1 MYQIGI
7 DIGGTSIKAGLVSDG
22 RIISWKSVPTD
33 TDAGADKIIG
43 DIAQMVNA
51 LKDDAGDKIITG
63 VGIGCPGAVNSC
75 TGMVDHAYNLKWDYV
90 PLGERMQKLTGYPT
104 RVCNDANA
112 AALGEAKYG
121 AGKAYQNSVFI
132 TIGTGIGSGIIIDG
146 RLYEGNQSKG
156 AEIGHVVIRSGGEP
170 CTCGR
175 RGCFEAYS
183 SATAL
188 IRDTTRAM
196 LKDPDSK
203 LWTVCPDIDKVN
215 GKTVFDAMLM
225 DDKTAQGVFD
235 NYIRMLGEGLVN
247 IINALRPEAIILGGG
262 VCAQGDV
269 LLVPLKKYIAKYAF
283 GEGPHVGLH
292 IASLKNDAGIIGA
305 AALVAWSNT

>member
-156 AEIGHVVIRSGGEP
+156 AEIGHVVIKSGGEP

-175 RGCFEAYS
+175 CGCFEAYS

>member
-156 AEIGHVVIRSGGEP
+156 AEIGHVVIKSGGEP

-292 IASLKNDAGIIGA
+292 IASLKHDAGILGA